1 MTFKGLAN
9 IVDLT
14 MTYQLDSN
22 FLHFLQTSMKSQKK
36 TGKTNHTMFVLEP
49 HFNQNEPLSIIDK
62 VFVPS
67 FVENI

>member
-1 MTFKGLAN
+1 
-9 IVDLT
+9 
-14 MTYQLDSN
+14 
-22 FLHFLQTSMKSQKK
+22 
-36 TGKTNHTMFVLEP
+36 MFVLEP